1 MNGAEE
7 VAALVRAGDKD
18 RYLASL
24 FAPDEMRS
32 HLHALYAF
40 NIELAR
46 IRSVV
51 SDPAIGEIRLLWW
64 IDALP
69 AIHTGEPPGHP
80 VALALTDAIKQGHL
94 PLAALV
100 NLAEARRF
108 DLYDDPMPTLADLE
122 GYLGETAS
130 ASIHL
135 GAMILASGQA
145 QQSAEA
151 AGLAGVAMGIA
162 DILRELPRHRARGQC
177 YIPREVL
184 DRHGATTQD
193 FLSGRETAGVMG
205 AIAELLVQ
213 GRKRLAEARAL
224 APTLTRDVYPAF
236 LRASLAELY
245 FDRLDAAGSAI
256 LRQDIEVSQL
266 RRQYTLWRSARRLRF

>member
-1 MNGAEE
+1 MSGADE

-24 FAPDEMRS
+24 FAPDEMRP

-40 NIELAR
+40 HIELMR

-51 SDPAIGEIRLLWW
+51 SDPAIGEIRLQWW
-64 IDALP
+64 VDALP
-69 AIHTGEPPGHP
+69 AIHAGEPPGHP
-80 VALALTDAIKQGHL
+80 VALALADAIRQGQL

-100 NLAEARRF
+100 NLAEACRF

-135 GAMILASGQA
+135 GAMILASGQT

-151 AGLAGVAMGIA
+151 AGLAGVATGIA
-162 DILRELPRHRARGQC
+162 DLLRDLPRHRARGQC
-177 YIPREVL
+177 YIPREML
-184 DRHGATTQD
+184 DRYGATTQD
-193 FLSGRETAGVMG
+193 FLSGRETAGVTR
-205 AIAELLVQ
+205 AIAELMGQ

-224 APTLTRDVYPAF
+224 AATLTREVYPAF

-245 FDRLDAAGSAI
+245 FDRLEAAGSAI
-256 LRQDIEVSQL
+256 LHQDIEVSQL